1 MSGVTKDTNNAE
13 CLTHTHV
20 GIDWGLN
27 RYGMGR
33 YIVRNS
39 EIITA
44 MAKHA
49 KVQSGWKR

>member
-27 RYGMGR
+27 RYGMGS
-33 YIVRNS
+33 YIVQNS
-39 EIITA
+39 LLWLS
-44 MAKHA
+44 MLRF
-49 KVQSGWKR
+49 KVDGSGSL